1 MPSPISRSRP
11 DKKASLRDRHANAVI
26 QNNYDPDGF
35 ESENVISITKDKAG
49 QTVVTKTANQ
59 KLMIETLNSTFGMT
73 KILFA
78 VGSAGTGKTFLA
90 TCWAVEQLR
99 NSKASGVNKI
109 IMLRPNVEVGKSL
122 GFMPG
127 TEAEKFQHYTIPFV
141 KSLKKLIPCEKL
153 DEMIHK
159 EVIEMSPINFLRG
172 DTFENAVVI
181 VDESQNMTIDE
192 FKMIL
197 TRLGDDSRIIFTGD
211 TSQVDLR
218 DKKSSGLSHA
228 MCILKDIRGINAVE
242 FGIEDIVRDGIVKD
256 IIIAY
261 QNDGK

>member
-1 MPSPISRSRP
+1 MSKPSNRP
-11 DKKASLRDRHANAVI
+11 DKKSSLRERHANATI
-26 QNNYDPDGF
+26 YTNYDPDGYDA
-35 ESENVISITKDKAG
+35 ECVMPITKDRAG

-59 KLMIETLNSTFGMT
+59 KLMIETLNSHFGMT
-73 KILFA
+73 KVLFA

-90 TCWAVEQLR
+90 TCWALEQLR
-99 NSKASGVNKI
+99 NSKSSGINKI
-109 IMLRPNVEVGKSL
+109 IMLRPNVEVGVSL

-127 TEAEKFQHYTIPFV
+127 TEDEKFQHYTIPFV
-141 KSLKKLIPCEKL
+141 KSLKKLVPTEKL
-153 DEMIHK
+153 DEMISK
-159 EVIEMSPINFLRG
+159 EVVEMSPINFLRG

-197 TRLGDDSRIIFTGD
+197 TRLGNDSRIIFTGD
-211 TSQVDLR
+211 TSQIDLR

-228 MCILKDIRGINAVE
+228 MCILKDIRGINSVE